1 VNYKGLQT
9 RISAK
14 TGLSNE
20 EVDVLVQSLERVM
33 LEELKAGRVV
43 NFQGFGSFELKQ
55 RKERQTVNPI
65 TQKRSIVPAKKVI
78 AFKVSGTYKES
89 IKELS
94 K

>member
-1 VNYKGLQT
+1 MNYKGLQT

-20 EVDVLVQSLERVM
+20 EVDVLVQSLEKVM
-33 LEELKAGRVV
+33 LDEIKSGKTV

-55 RKERQTVNPI
+55 RKERQSVNPM
-65 TQKRSIVPAKKVI
+65 TQKRTIVPAKQVI
-78 AFKVSGTYKES
+78 AFKVSGTYKDK

-94 K
+94 